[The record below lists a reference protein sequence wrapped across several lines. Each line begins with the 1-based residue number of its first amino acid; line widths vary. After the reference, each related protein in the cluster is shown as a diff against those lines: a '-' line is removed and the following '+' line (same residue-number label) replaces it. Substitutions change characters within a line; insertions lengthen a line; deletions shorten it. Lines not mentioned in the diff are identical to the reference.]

1 MTEKDAKQLS
11 EQEIEQ
17 VTGGENGEGGAS
29 VSWAEP
35 KPFRLVCP
43 VCHEK
48 VEEVRTRIGLTWY
61 ELVRYQ
67 CSKCGKKWK
76 KSELVKEELGRATN
90 P

>member
-17 VTGGENGEGGAS
+17 VTGGEGGEGGAS
-29 VSWAEP
+29 VGWGDP
-35 KPFRLVCP
+35 KPVRLVCP
-43 VCHEK
+43 ECRAK

-76 KSELVKEELGRATN
+76 KSELVAEEQGA
-90 P
+90 